1 MFLSV
6 INVLEDLSPISVAH
20 VSRAESHDAYSPLTT
35 TGRLWRTILMS
46 LDMVDLVWSQMKTGE
61 LYSPEDIAN
70 ILGQP
75 NDLIVRVLD
84 FLARYKFAEQ
94 MSKRELIFRKIP
106 NGPSP
111 GDALKI
117 LRMLRANAALNDATR
132 VTNFSRMPR
141 HLNLT

>member
-6 INVLEDLSPISVAH
+6 INLLEDLSQISVAH
-20 VSRAESHDAYSPLTT
+20 VSRTESHDTYSPLTT
-35 TGRLWRTILMS
+35 TGRPWRTMPMS

-61 LYSPEDIAN
+61 LYSPDDITN

-75 NDLIVRVLD
+75 TDLIVRVLD

-117 LRMLRANAALNDATR
+117 LQMLRSNVALNNAGR
-132 VTNFSRMPR
+132 VANSSRVPR
-141 HLNLT
+141 RLNLT

>member
-1 MFLSV
+1 
-6 INVLEDLSPISVAH
+6 
-20 VSRAESHDAYSPLTT
+20 
-35 TGRLWRTILMS
+35 MS
-46 LDMVDLVWSQMKTGE
+46 LDMMDLVWSQMKTGE
-61 LYSPEDIAN
+61 LYSPDDIAN

-75 NDLIVRVLD
+75 NDLIVQVLD

-117 LRMLRANAALNDATR
+117 LRMLRANVALNNAR
-132 VTNFSRMPR
+132 QVTSFSRVPR
-141 HLNLT
+141 RLT